1 MNEWIKQNKTK
12 KGNKIKHVS
21 FNMCKEFCVY
31 VECISIFL
39 FDLFN
44 VFIQNRI
51 EYSHPSDDPKP
62 LSNMNPG

>member
-1 MNEWIKQNKTK
+1 MNEKNKTK

-21 FNMCKEFCVY
+21 FNMCKEFWF
-31 VECISIFL
+31 ILNAFLFL